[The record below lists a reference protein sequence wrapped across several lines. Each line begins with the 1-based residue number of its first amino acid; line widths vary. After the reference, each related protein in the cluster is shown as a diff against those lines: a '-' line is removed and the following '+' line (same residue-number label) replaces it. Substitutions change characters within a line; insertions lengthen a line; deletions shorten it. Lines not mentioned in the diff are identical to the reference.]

1 MKVEPAPTVASQIT
15 NANHSRTVLGAS
27 CAGGCVALLTDGVL
41 LLLRIYRYAISPF
54 LGNHCRFFP
63 SCSEYTQQ
71 AVLDHGLGKGLLL
84 GARRL
89 ACCHPWH
96 PGGCDP
102 VPPVRSASHMSVGR

>member
-1 MKVEPAPTVASQIT
+1 MKVESAPIVESQGT
-15 NANHSRTVLGAS
+15 NPNHSRAVSGISCVDGA
-27 CAGGCVALLTDGVL
+27 VALVTHGVL
-41 LLLRIYRYAISPF
+41 LLLRVYRYAISPF
-54 LGNHCRFFP
+54 LGRHCRFFP

-71 AVLDHGLGKGLLL
+71 AVSDHGLGKGLWL

-102 VPPVRSASHMSVGR
+102 VPPVRSANRTSVGR